1 MVNSH
6 APRGREDERPWERGC
21 AKASKSLCMRSP
33 FPLMSWGLYSFL
45 LKDIN
50 ECETEA
56 NECDENANCSNTE
69 GNYTCRCKTGFEG
82 DGSLCQGTT
91 EQNTVHF
98 HFCCLFFRLF
108 AFCEFMLI
116 TSI

>member
-1 MVNSH
+1 MRDPGNEVGL
-6 APRGREDERPWERGC
+6 RQ
-21 AKASKSLCMRSP
+21 AKACACVSR
-33 FPLMSWGLYSFL
+33 LMSWVLYSFI

-98 HFCCLFFRLF
+98 HFCCLFVRLF
-108 AFCEFMLI
+108 AYCEFMLI